1 MSTVLTTDQVA
12 VQDHQNLQ
20 DQKQQ
25 IDLLRRQ
32 LVQAQR
38 LASLGTMATMIT
50 HEFNNI
56 LTPMLSYSQWALQ
69 QSDWQLMRKALEKV
83 LSNGEKAAAI
93 CRCIMGFAAG
103 ESQDSTVQVARAIHD
118 ALQCLVR
125 DPRKD
130 NITVREQIEPDLTAA
145 VDPIRLQQ
153 VLYNLII
160 NARQAMLGG
169 PGVLTLT
176 ARSEENNVK
185 ITIKDTGCGITPE
198 QLPQIFEPFFSTKR
212 NADQPDKQGAG
223 LGLSITK
230 ELIEQAGGSI
240 EAKSAPQK
248 GTTFIIILPRAK

>member
-12 VQDHQNLQ
+12 VEDHQNLQ
-20 DQKQQ
+20 DQETQ

-69 QSDWQLMRKALEKV
+69 QSDSQLMRKALEKV

-93 CRCIMGFAAG
+93 CQCIMGFAAG
-103 ESQDSTVQVARAIHD
+103 ESKDSTVQVAQAIHD

-130 NITVREQIEPDLTAA
+130 NIIVREQIEPNLTAA
-145 VDPIRLQQ
+145 VDPVRLQQ

-160 NARQAMLGG
+160 NARQAMLGR
-169 PGVLTLT
+169 PGILALT
-176 ARSEENNVK
+176 ARSEENN
-185 ITIKDTGCGITPE
+185 IRISIKDTGCGIAPE

-212 NADQPDKQGAG
+212 NADRPDKQGVG

-240 EAKSAPQK
+240 QAKSTLQK
-248 GTTFIIILPRAK
+248 GTTFVITLPRAK